1 MKKLS
6 KGAINW
12 IRKNEVRIKEY
23 TERAEKALFVT
34 QDMYEFFYCVTKVHQ
49 FKDIIRMLR
58 HETQH
63 KISYTDVQDKWN
75 KIRLTYGTKEEYA
88 IWNTQNFNIM
98 MSM

>member
-12 IRKNEVRIKEY
+12 IRKNENRIKEY

-34 QDMYEFFYCVTKVHQ
+34 QDMYECFYCVTKVHQ

-63 KISYTDVQDKWN
+63 NISYTDVQDMWN
-75 KIRLTYGTKEEYA
+75 KNKLPYGTKEEYA
-88 IWNTQNFNIM
+88 IWNAQNFEII